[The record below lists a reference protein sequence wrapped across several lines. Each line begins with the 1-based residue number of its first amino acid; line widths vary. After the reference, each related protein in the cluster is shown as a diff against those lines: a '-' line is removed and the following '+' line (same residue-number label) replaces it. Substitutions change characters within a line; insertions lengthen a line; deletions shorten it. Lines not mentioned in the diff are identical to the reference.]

1 MKKLSWII
9 YINNKYSETLTKIL
23 SNEIEKFIIDL
34 CKTQDNIKIN
44 HIGVY
49 NNFQRKSNYHED
61 TINNIIKII
70 REYLMVDKRWKYNI
84 YLN

>member
-34 CKTQDNIKIN
+34 CKTHDNIKIN

-49 NNFQRKSNYHED
+49 NKFQRKSNYHED

-70 REYLMVDKRWKYNI
+70 REYLMVDKRWK
-84 YLN
+84 